1 MGFKLLN
8 QIKRNFKNLFSLVS
22 EKSENIKMPQVFKK
36 EKKRNVNCFYS
47 ALYAVQKGVSDLSD
61 RL

>member
-22 EKSENIKMPQVFKK
+22 EKFENIKMPQVFKK
-36 EKKRNVNCFYS
+36 EKK
-47 ALYAVQKGVSDLSD
+47 
-61 RL
+61 